1 MGLKNWFFH
10 ELLRLILLNSIAI
23 FDASEVEILQTRPKF
38 AYHRTRSF
46 GVNDVGVTALELIS
60 KIIQSRLT
68 DYLEFRLSDTTWCLL
83 ERIAHRGYGKYVCL
97 PNRRFLI
104 CKCKRSAAKV
114 QPTCALFSYRLRTIA
129 LVAMATTC
137 AEWDSHWNSNFWLGR
152 YRTGCRRCCYKYV
165 ILTNWRTV
173 QHHCDQLEPVAGRIV
188 HW

>member
-1 MGLKNWFFH
+1 MIFSKLEIF
-10 ELLRLILLNSIAI
+10 LIVVVQPRTL
-23 FDASEVEILQTRPKF
+23 FWLQTRSNLCTI
-38 AYHRTRSF
+38 ALVAL
-46 GVNDVGVTALELIS
+46 VNDVGVIASELIS

-137 AEWDSHWNSNFWLGR
+137 AEWDSHWNSKFWLGR

-165 ILTNWRTV
+165 ILTN
-173 QHHCDQLEPVAGRIV
+173 
-188 HW
+188 